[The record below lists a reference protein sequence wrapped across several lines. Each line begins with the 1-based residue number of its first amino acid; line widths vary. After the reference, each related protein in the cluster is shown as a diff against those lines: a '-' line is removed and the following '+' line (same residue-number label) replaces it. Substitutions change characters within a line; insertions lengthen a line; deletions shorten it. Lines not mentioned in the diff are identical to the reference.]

1 MSLINQ
7 MLKDLDARHESEV
20 RNQLH
25 REVRPLPAAS
35 GQRRLRPVLAGS
47 LLLVV
52 LAAGAWL
59 AYDRVAVTPSPAP
72 AAVPPAAVA
81 TAVVAPLAAA
91 PEQSAPAAPISPP
104 AAAEPEASPPSSVA
118 SAVPDENSGLKLAAV
133 LDNPPSEPPRRP
145 PPRAAQAA
153 ERGAEKVP
161 TLAPPAPEPVRS
173 REAAAKP
180 LPAPLVEKT
189 AAVKSAGERA
199 EADYRRALV
208 LVGNARSGEAVDL
221 LLDSLR
227 QDGGHVASRQLLA
240 RLLIEQRRHDEAMAI
255 LAEGLAAQPGQ
266 IQWAMMLA
274 RLQVDRGDLGAAART
289 LQGSQAFATGNADYQ
304 GFAGFVAHR
313 QGRQKESAEFYQA
326 AVRITPGE
334 GRWWFGLGLALEADQ
349 RAAEAR
355 DAFLRARASGTL
367 NADLVAIVDQK
378 LR

>member
-7 MLKDLDARHESEV
+7 MLKDLDARHESEM

-35 GQRRLRPVLAGS
+35 GNRHLRPVLGGA
-47 LLLVV
+47 LLLAA

-59 AYDRVAVTPSPAP
+59 AYERYAAAPAPASAPTAVAVAPAAGIPPPSPVAENPEAQGPASPSPA
-72 AAVPPAAVA
+72 
-81 TAVVAPLAAA
+81 LAADA
-91 PEQSAPAAPISPP
+91 
-104 AAAEPEASPPSSVA
+104 ASPTALASV
-118 SAVPDENSGLKLAAV
+118 VPDENSGLKLAAA
-133 LDNPPSEPPRRP
+133 LDHPPAEPPRRP
-145 PPRAAQAA
+145 APRAVVPPAEKMPPLEKAAA
-153 ERGAEKVP
+153 EPG
-161 TLAPPAPEPVRS
+161 RS

-180 LPAPLVEKT
+180 PPAPVIEKT
-189 AAVKSAGERA
+189 AAAKSAGERA

-221 LLDSLR
+221 LLDALR
-227 QDGGHVASRQLLA
+227 LDGGHAASRHLLA

-266 IQWAMMLA
+266 ISWAMLLA

-289 LQGSQAFATGNADYQ
+289 LHGAQAFAAGNADYQ

-313 QGRQKESAEFYQA
+313 QGRQKESAEFYGA
-326 AVRITPGE
+326 AVRIAPGE

-355 DAFLRARASGTL
+355 EAFLRARASGTL
-367 NADLVAIVDQK
+367 NADLVALVDQK